1 MAIIFYCYK
10 CGKKGEFEKKA
21 DMRCECGHYVRDKED
36 LGNNINMRKT
46 WSGQTKVEFN
56 ETTIEDS
63 IKRMND

>member
-1 MAIIFYCYK
+1 
-10 CGKKGEFEKKA
+10 
-21 DMRCECGHYVRDKED
+21 MRCECGHYVRDKED

>member
-36 LGNNINMRKT
+36 LCNNINMRKT